1 MHAYPMR
8 AEVDIKFGMIL
19 VGVVDSLT
27 GTYCQI
33 VKSIWVMGGDVK
45 VIVLELSECGVFLA
59 YSAKV

>member
-33 VKSIWVMGGDVK
+33 VKHMGHGWGCESD
-45 VIVLELSECGVFLA
+45 ST
-59 YSAKV
+59 